1 VDPAFGTVIVIDA
14 GAVPEAMGADVVIL
28 DVPPGD
34 RDALGRATAMAA
46 RLAETPVPVLALD
59 GHLGHGERMAL
70 YRSGVLS
77 LVDPGGDPAELEAQ
91 LESLVSAKWPA
102 SPAVRRLQEHSRHLD
117 EQLRL
122 AQRLQMDFLP
132 RRLPQPTDASFAAR
146 LEPAAWV
153 AGDFYDVFRLDE
165 RHLGFYVA
173 DAVGHGIP
181 AALLTVFVKKSLHTK
196 RIEGNDYELVSP
208 AEVLAGLNRDLLS
221 ADLRETPFVTLVYCL
236 YDMAEHELT
245 WARAGHPRPLLAAAD
260 GSVAALPGEGPL
272 LGIFSDA
279 TFEQRSRTLEPGER
293 LLLYSDGAERV
304 EPVQLA
310 DPERLVELVEQ
321 TALLPLEAALDEI
334 VEAVHAASGGR
345 RLPDDVTLLA
355 LERDGPHPQS

>member
-1 VDPAFGTVIVIDA
+1 
-14 GAVPEAMGADVVIL
+14 MGADVVIL

-34 RDALGRATAMAA
+34 PQALDEATAMAA
-46 RLAETPVPVLALD
+46 RLGETPIPVLAIN
-59 GHLGHGERMAL
+59 GHLGHAERMAL
-70 YRSGVLS
+70 YRSGVLAM
-77 LVDPGGDPAELEAQ
+77 LEPEEHPAELEAQ

-102 SPAVRRLQEHSRHLD
+102 SPAVRRLQEHTRHLD

-122 AQRLQMDFLP
+122 AQRLQTDFLP
-132 RRLPQPTDASFAAR
+132 RRLPQLMDAQFAAR

-181 AALLTVFVKKSLHTK
+181 AALLTVFVKKSLRTK
-196 RIEGNDYELVSP
+196 RIEGKKYELIQP
-208 AEVLAGLNRDLLS
+208 ADVLSDLNRDLLR

-236 YDMAEHELT
+236 YNMETHELA
-245 WARAGHPRPLLAAAD
+245 WARGGHPHPLLVTVD
-260 GSVAALPGEGPL
+260 GDVEPLAGEGAL

-279 TFEQRSRTLEPGER
+279 AFEQRSRRLEPGQR

-310 DPERLVELVEQ
+310 NPDRLVEIVER
-321 TALLPLEAALDEI
+321 TALLPMEAALDEI
-334 VEAVHAASGGR
+334 VTAVHAASGGR

-355 LERDGPHPQS
+355 LQLDGPRVEP